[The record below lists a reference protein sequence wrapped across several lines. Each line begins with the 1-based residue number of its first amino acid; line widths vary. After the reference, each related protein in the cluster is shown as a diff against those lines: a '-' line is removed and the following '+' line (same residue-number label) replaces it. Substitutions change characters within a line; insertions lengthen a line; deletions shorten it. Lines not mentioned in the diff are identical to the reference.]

1 MSWYKKFRILFKCLT
16 FNITVKQQNYNIV
29 DVQHYKMTKFIWYN
43 SIEKVE
49 QENPWTLAFDETE
62 ELLLPGE
69 RGQLN

>member
-1 MSWYKKFRILFKCLT
+1 MLKNVLIQKFRILFKCLT

-29 DVQHYKMTKFIWYN
+29 DIYLVQLHR
-43 SIEKVE
+43 EGGAGV

-69 RGQLN
+69 RDQLN